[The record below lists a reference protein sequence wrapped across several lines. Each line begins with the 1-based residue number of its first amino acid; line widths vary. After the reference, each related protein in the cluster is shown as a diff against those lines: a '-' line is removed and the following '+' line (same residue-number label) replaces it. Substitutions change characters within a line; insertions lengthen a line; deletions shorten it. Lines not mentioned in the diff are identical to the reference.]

1 MTLCCFHCFL
11 EEKVENA
18 FKNILHTIYFCVIIT
33 KCVCIEMQRFFA
45 QHSDQMTLF
54 IIINLEERE

>member
-1 MTLCCFHCFL
+1 
-11 EEKVENA
+11 
-18 FKNILHTIYFCVIIT
+18 LHTIYFCVIIT